1 MILQDTLN
9 FQQLVYEFF
18 HFGGHLGFLC
28 MYSILKLTDTYETI
42 RDRLISITV

>member
-1 MILQDTLN
+1 MTLQDTLK

-28 MYSILKLTDTYETI
+28 VYSILKLTDIYETI
-42 RDRLISITV
+42 QDRLISIPV